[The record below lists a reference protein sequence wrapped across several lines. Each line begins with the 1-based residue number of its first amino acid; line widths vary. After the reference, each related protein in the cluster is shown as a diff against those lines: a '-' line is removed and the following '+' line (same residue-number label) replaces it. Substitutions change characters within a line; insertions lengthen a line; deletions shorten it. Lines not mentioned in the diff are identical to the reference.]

1 MMNAEQIAALAGLFV
16 AAFGAATILP
26 FQSELVLGT
35 LQASGIAPVWML
47 FIVASVGN
55 TLGAVINYCLGLGIH
70 RFEGR
75 RWFPASAQQMARARV
90 WYTRWGVWSLLL
102 SWAPLA
108 DPLTVI
114 AGVFRT
120 PFWLFLT
127 LVAIAKSGRYAVVI
141 WLCNYV
147 SWCAGA

>member
-1 MMNAEQIAALAGLFV
+1 MTIEQLGALAGLFF

-26 FQSELVLGT
+26 MQSELVLGA
-35 LQASGIAPVWML
+35 LQASQTVPVWAL

-55 TLGAVINYCLGLGIH
+55 TLGAVINYWLGLGID

-75 RWFPASAQQMARARV
+75 KWFPASPEQMARARA
-90 WYTRWGVWSLLL
+90 WYGRWGVWSLLL
-102 SWAPLA
+102 SWAPFA
-108 DPLTVI
+108 DPLTVV
-114 AGVFRT
+114 AGIFRT

-127 LVAIAKSGRYAVVI
+127 LVAIAKSGRYAAVI
-141 WLCNYV
+141 WLCNHV